1 MAGRAHQ
8 SPRSL
13 GHGLLAEPRSRPA
26 SLPSQRTNQ
35 TVRIMRPKKKVQTQ
49 DDDVR
54 AWVIIGL
61 IFFAIALAVWLP
73 FVVERHLHLL

>member
-1 MAGRAHQ
+1 MVAIAHD
-8 SPRSL
+8 
-13 GHGLLAEPRSRPA
+13 GTALAPGEFVFAKNKP
-26 SLPSQRTNQ
+26 
-35 TVRIMRPKKKVQTQ
+35 TVRIMRPKKKVQRE

-73 FVVERHLHLL
+73 VVVERHLHLL

>member
-1 MAGRAHQ
+1 
-8 SPRSL
+8 
-13 GHGLLAEPRSRPA
+13 
-26 SLPSQRTNQ
+26 
-35 TVRIMRPKKKVQTQ
+35 MRPKKKVQTQ

-54 AWVIIGL
+54 AWVVIGL

>member
-1 MAGRAHQ
+1 MA
-8 SPRSL
+8 
-13 GHGLLAEPRSRPA
+13 HGGTALAPGEFAFAKSEP
-26 SLPSQRTNQ
+26 

-54 AWVIIGL
+54 AWVVIGL